1 MHSTGSLVT
10 LGEPRAESDPEH
22 PRPWAVECRGLV
34 RRFGGVPALDGVSLE
49 VARGEF
55 FSLLGPSGC
64 GKTTL
69 LRILAGLDRPNAGT
83 VWLAGRDVTDVPPQQ
98 RPLNMVFQS
107 YALFPHL
114 SVYENVAFGLRMRRL
129 PETTIARKV
138 AEILA
143 LARIEDLAPRRPAQL
158 SGGQQQR
165 VALARALV
173 NEPEVLLLDEPL
185 GALDLQLRRQLQTE
199 LRQMQRRLGLTFL
212 HVTHDQEE
220 ALALS
225 DRIAVMNRGR
235 IEQVGRPRE
244 VYDRPR
250 TRFVAQFLGLCNLIA
265 GRAEGGDGLWMRLTT
280 TAGPLR
286 AAVPDGPHPSAAGQ
300 EVTLAIRPERVKLYP
315 ATRPPPGAN
324 GWHGRVDE
332 VIFRGAALE
341 CRIQCGPERLWAI
354 SSPGDGAQPVPT
366 VGEPVFCHFPPEALN
381 LLHE

>member
-1 MHSTGSLVT
+1 

-286 AAVPDGPHPSAAGQ
+286 AASPRHHDSPPNGQ
-300 EVTLAIRPERVKLYP
+300 HVTLAIRPERVKLYP
-315 ATRPPPGAN
+315 ATRPPPDAN
-324 GWHGRVDE
+324 GWRGRVEE

-341 CRIQCGPERLWAI
+341 CRIQCGPERLWAMP
-354 SSPGDGAQPVPT
+354 SPNDVSHPAPAAGQA
-366 VGEPVFCHFPPEALN
+366 VFCHFPPEALN
-381 LLHE
+381 VLHE